1 MLFRSGNEMRFDKDE
16 FFNSQNYDLIYS
28 ILPKTFKKIAD
39 HATNS
44 NINDSKEIKK
54 VLLNKGIEDLMGD
67 WGEFRH
73 VLMKD
78 KEAQAEAFKL
88 FSMGEL
94 VDWPDEMIDTTS
106 YMGKPSKVFKGHPEL
121 GINKTSSQMIK
132 KYKDTE
138 YTSGYIGNLE
148 RFKIGRAHV

>member
-1 MLFRSGNEMRFDKDE
+1 
-16 FFNSQNYDLIYS
+16 
-28 ILPKTFKKIAD
+28 
-39 HATNS
+39 
-44 NINDSKEIKK
+44 
-54 VLLNKGIEDLMGD
+54 MGD

-94 VDWPDEMIDTTS
+94 VDWPDEMINTTF

-148 RFKIGRAHV
+148 RFRFAAKERRSESLPAPFVMKLPSGGRDGNQYNLIGGHKRSTMANQLHIPIKVWLIDLT